1 MQLEDYILFPQF
13 GLNMDEIALDYTKD
27 LFPHCEVIP
36 INSNEIALDGGVLNC
51 ITWNI
56 KMKVCENECITL

>member
-36 INSNEIALDGGVLNC
+36 INSNEIALDGLGYLIVLRG
-51 ITWNI
+51 I
-56 KMKVCENECITL
+56 